1 MSSWK
6 QPVAG
11 SCSSPL
17 QRICVCSRSSSAT
30 VLLLLPLPFSK
41 ILQPSSRGAGRTVPA
56 CDATASSTVQL
67 LSVCVHLARRLREE
81 RAWVSWDQLGSS
93 RWDICLGAI
102 PSSPSAFHSPPTLDC
117 RFLTSILLAGH
128 FALQRLLLGFGWHLP
143 ALHPPLIQ

>member
-1 MSSWK
+1 MSSWR

-17 QRICVCSRSSSAT
+17 QRVCVCTRSSSGT
-30 VLLLLPLPFSK
+30 VLLPLPFSK
-41 ILQPSSRGAGRTVPA
+41 ILQPSSAVLAGQCQPVTPQRPA
-56 CDATASSTVQL
+56 QCSS
-67 LSVCVHLARRLREE
+67 SACVCSLARRLREE
-81 RAWVSWDQLGSS
+81 RAWVSWDRLGSS
-93 RWDICLGAI
+93 RWDVCLGAI